1 MWRKKRKRRIATRE
15 LQTRNEEN
23 ITIFPRFFNERR
35 KRKTEGKR
43 LTHNFQIISF
53 VILSFDLKKIFP
65 CFFQE
70 EREGES
76 F

>member
-1 MWRKKRKRRIATRE
+1 MEEEEEEKNCNERITNR
-15 LQTRNEEN
+15 EN

-43 LTHNFQIISF
+43 LTHNFQLIPF

-65 CFFQE
+65 
-70 EREGES
+70 
-76 F
+76 